1 MIPGSRKPAYAG
13 ATKPKPKTK
22 TNMEKEN
29 TNESETMS
37 AEKNALLAQVE
48 LNEEIAKHQVETLKL
63 IPRLERI
70 GGKLDYKVTIVEALK
85 AFSTP
90 LSLTFF
96 SQVLPDHTL
105 MASARKALIEKG
117 IVTEET
123 VKNRKMLHLNPVQ

>member
-1 MIPGSRKPAYAG
+1 MK
-13 ATKPKPKTK
+13 
-22 TNMEKEN
+22 NEDN
-29 TNESETMS
+29 NESQTMS

-48 LNEEIAKHQVETLKL
+48 LNEEIAKHKVETLKL

-70 GGKLDYKVTIVEALK
+70 GGEVDYKVTIVEALK
-85 AFSTP
+85 AFGTP

-105 MASARKALIEKG
+105 MATARKELIEKG